1 MNRTKT
7 FLALAFCFG
16 LSLVASAAF
25 AQDDSPSIVGT
36 YQFVSSLLP
45 DSTVI
50 ESPVIVGLITF
61 TETHRNFNASW
72 TDKDGRRVSLS
83 SISEYKL
90 TSNEYTEKNIY
101 YMKYTEGAEEPITFD
116 FSDQSATSK
125 VTKDQGGI
133 RFKMPLHDEPEVFF
147 KGDELVAIEP
157 GVYEDHWK
165 KIK

>member
-7 FLALAFCFG
+7 FLALALFFAIG
-16 LSLVASAAF
+16 QTANNSL
-25 AQDDSPSIVGT
+25 AQDNTMSIVGS
-36 YQFVSSLLP
+36 YELVSRILP

-50 ESPVIVGLITF
+50 ESPAIVGFFTY
-61 TETHRNFNASW
+61 TETHRNFNVSW
-72 TDKDGRRVSLS
+72 TDKDGKRVSIS
-83 SISEYKL
+83 AISEYTL
-90 TSNEYTEKNIY
+90 NGNEYTEKNIY
-101 YMKYTEGAEEPITFD
+101 YMMYDESAEEPITFD